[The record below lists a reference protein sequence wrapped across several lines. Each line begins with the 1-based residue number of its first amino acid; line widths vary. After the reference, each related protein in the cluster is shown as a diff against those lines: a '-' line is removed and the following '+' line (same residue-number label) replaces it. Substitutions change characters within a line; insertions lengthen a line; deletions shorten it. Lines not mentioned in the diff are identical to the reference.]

1 MQARSTPLDICL
13 GDAAEAPAG
22 SHAPFLTSFP
32 ASPTGRPGWMKAEG
46 CAAMHLPIHNHVL
59 VPHDD
64 TTHTPSSEMPRHL
77 THNEA

>member
-46 CAAMHLPIHNHVL
+46 CAAMLFLSTSMYWCPMMTQL
-59 VPHDD
+59 TP
-64 TTHTPSSEMPRHL
+64 PSSEMPRHL
-77 THNEA
+77 THNKA